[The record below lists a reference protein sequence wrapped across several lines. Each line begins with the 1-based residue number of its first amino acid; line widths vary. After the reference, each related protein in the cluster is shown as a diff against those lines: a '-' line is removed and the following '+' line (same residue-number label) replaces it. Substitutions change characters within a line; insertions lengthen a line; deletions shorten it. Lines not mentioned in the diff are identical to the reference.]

1 MSAVSA
7 SVSAGVPAGVP
18 AGVQADAHAWMPAA
32 TCTTRRC
39 LPRSAPTVGR
49 PRRYAR
55 WAALVCVLLL
65 GVALCRLVRG
75 DRPIRAW
82 SRAVVRALGVRV
94 RISGAVPAEGPVLVV
109 ANHTS
114 WLDVPL
120 LAAVRPGR
128 MLAKSEVAAY
138 PVLGR
143 LARRGG
149 TLFID
154 RARLRTLP
162 DAVARIAAAL
172 RAGSAVVAFPEGS
185 TWCGRRHGAFRRAV
199 FQAAYDA
206 GVPVQPVVVRYRLVP
221 RGRRV
226 APGAPDAAAD
236 PYGVSYADSHTDSYG
251 GRSAV
256 TGPAAVTAVTAFVGD
271 DTLLAS
277 LRRVAAARGV
287 LAEITVL
294 PPLAPGAYADRRA
307 LAGAAARAVA
317 AAGNLPDYGSCSG
330 DEGEERR

>member
-1 MSAVSA
+1 MI
-7 SVSAGVPAGVP
+7 PA
-18 AGVQADAHAWMPAA
+18 AHAWMPVA
-32 TCTTRRC
+32 TCTTSRC
-39 LPRSAPTVGR
+39 VPPSAPGVGR
-49 PRRYAR
+49 TRRYAR
-55 WAALVCVLLL
+55 LAGVLLS
-65 GVALCRLVRG
+65 GVVLHRVVRG
-75 DRPIRAW
+75 DRAVRVWARAL
-82 SRAVVRALGVRV
+82 VRALGVRV

-138 PVLGR
+138 PLLGR

-162 DAVARIAAAL
+162 DAVAGIAAAL

-206 GVPVQPVVVRYRLVP
+206 GTPVQPVAVRYRLAP
-221 RGRRV
+221 RGGRFAATGAVGTGV
-226 APGAPDAAAD
+226 AGAP
-236 PYGVSYADSHTDSYG
+236 SI
-251 GRSAV
+251 
-256 TGPAAVTAVTAFVGD
+256 TAVTAFVGD
-271 DTLLAS
+271 DTLCAS
-277 LRRVAAARGV
+277 IRRVASARGV
-287 LAEITVL
+287 VAELTVL
-294 PPLAPGAYADRRA
+294 PPLVPSAYDGRGA
-307 LAGAAARAVA
+307 LAGAAAHAIE
-317 AAGNLPDYGSCSG
+317 AAGNLPDDGLCWG
-330 DEGEERR
+330 NEGEERR